1 MGRKWVAGLVLLGWL
16 GTAGAQQARED
27 EAPQDSSREDL
38 PDNMDA
44 FRETPVTDDTPV
56 TWEEQGVGGAGEA
69 GTEVAPPAS
78 EEQPPPVDEALEGEP
93 SEEEE
98 PLPEW

>member
-1 MGRKWVAGLVLLGWL
+1 MGRKWVAGLAVLGWL
-16 GTAGAQQARED
+16 GTAVAQEARED
-27 EAPQDSSREDL
+27 EATDSSRQDL

-78 EEQPPPVDEALEGEP
+78 GEQPPPVDEALEGEP